1 MVSAILYYGVMQM
14 RDCVYDFIIKIYK
27 WNCCAI
33 TPITKTNTQED
44 EWIAAGGW

>member
-1 MVSAILYYGVMQM
+1 MQM

-27 WNCCAI
+27 WICCAI
-33 TPITKTNTQED
+33 TPITTTNTQED